1 MMAEFDFTTTADRLA
16 WSASKWEKYRGRDII
31 PLWIADMDFATAP
44 AVQAA
49 VAAQVAHGNFGYM
62 APPHD
67 LAADLVRHYVTHYG
81 WNIQPEWIVWLP
93 GLVLGI
99 NLSIKTCCA
108 PGESAITFTPVY
120 PPFRN
125 AAETQQRV
133 TVDVPF
139 ELVSDPARPLALD
152 YRIDFDNL
160 EAAVRPDTKIL
171 SLCHPH
177 NPIGRLFRRDELDQ
191 LAAFCQ
197 RHDLFVSSDEV
208 HCDLILDGQT
218 PHVPFARIMAERS
231 PELLAR
237 TITLHG
243 PGKVFNLAGLG
254 IAWAIIP
261 DAALR
266 RKYRAEMQRLV
277 PDPSCF
283 GYTALQA
290 ALREGEPWRQALL
303 AQLRSN
309 RDRVSQ
315 VLDGLHLPHSHP
327 EATFLTWIDARHLQ
341 AKVGN
346 AAQWLEQHGVGLSDG
361 ADFGAPGFL
370 RLNFALPPALLAQA
384 LERISKAIISL
395 A

>member
-1 MMAEFDFTTTADRLA
+1 MPEFDFTTAADRLA

-44 AVQAA
+44 VVQEAI
-49 VAAQVAHGNFGYM
+49 AAQVAHGNFGYM
-62 APPHD
+62 APPVE
-67 LAADLVRHYVTHYG
+67 LATDLVQHYATHYG
-81 WNIQPEWIVWLP
+81 WTIEPEWIVWLP

-99 NLSIKTCCA
+99 NLSIKACCA

-125 AAETQQRV
+125 AAETQRRV
-133 TVDVPF
+133 TVDVPL
-139 ELVSDPARPLALD
+139 ELISDQSRPLALD
-152 YRIDFDNL
+152 YRIDFERL
-160 EAAVRPDTKIL
+160 EAVVRPDTKIL

-197 RHDLFVSSDEV
+197 RHQLFVSSDEV

-218 PHVPFARIMAERS
+218 PHVPFARVMAERS

-261 DAALR
+261 DATLR

-283 GYTALQA
+283 GYTALKA
-290 ALREGEPWRQALL
+290 ALMDGETWRLALL
-303 AQLRSN
+303 EQLRSN

-315 VLDGLHLPHSHP
+315 VLDGLQLPHSHP
-327 EATFLTWIDARHLQ
+327 EATFLTWIDARRLQ
-341 AKVGN
+341 TTVGSV
-346 AAQWLEQHGVGLSDG
+346 AQWLEQHGVGLSDG

-370 RLNFALPPALLAQA
+370 RLNFALPPALLEQA
-384 LERISKAIISL
+384 LARLSKAIISL